1 MAPSTEKSGESS
13 RRSFTGSPFGN
24 GVKPHHIFILVVFLL
39 IRYTYGGIDLRA
51 RRSANEEL
59 HDLAINNAD
68 HHRPELHKDNE
79 HGHGEGDGH
88 GSGYQ
93 VFHVEFDRVELPFII
108 ALWIFVSSLAKI
120 GFHMTPKLHH
130 IFPESCLLIVVGII
144 IGFLLFWTSKHEPPS
159 TLTPD
164 VFFLFMLPPI
174 ILDAG
179 YFMPNRLFFDHLGT
193 ILLMAVVGTIF
204 NAMCIGAAL
213 YGCGVLGA
221 FGPDHPEILETFLFS
236 SLISAVD
243 PVAVLA
249 VFEEIHVDEILYIVV
264 FGESLLNDAVTV
276 VMYHIFEAY
285 IDIGVDNIQVNDV
298 LKGFA
303 SFLVVALGGTIVG
316 VIWGYVTGFVT
327 RFTNHARILEPL
339 FVFTM
344 AYLSYLNAEIF
355 HLSGIM
361 AITFCGI
368 TMKNYVERNISS
380 KSQTTL
386 KYAMK
391 MLSGSSETII
401 FMFLGVAT
409 IHDKHDWNWNF
420 VLLTIFFCTFFR
432 AIGVIILTAIANQYR
447 LHKLSKV
454 DQFVMMYGGLRGAVA
469 FALVLLIDSKKV
481 PHADMFVTTTIAVVY
496 WTVFVQGITI
506 KPLVKFLNVKVAS
519 EKDPTMNERIAG
531 RFMDHVVAG
540 MEGILGE
547 LGNLRIRDMYKRLDD
562 KYIKPCLLRENHFKD
577 PKIIETYENLTE
589 RDALE
594 FMKRNP
600 TQFAE
605 MAGSKTMLELNEL
618 SKTKQDNNTKSPT
631 VHADTFNHA
640 NRDPKEVHYS
650 QSRKDMDE
658 TRIHHMLSE
667 NLFMPRNQPRKLSYS
682 RHTID
687 DGGVPSGGTGSGIN
701 YKVHMQVRRM
711 MSENKNLRRRQK
723 NKGSEQAVDCPQMAS
738 FNPGTRVTGASKVLQ
753 DDHVHEALQNK
764 RDDKTNAQANFYV
777 SDEDDDEEQFISL
790 SSRPMNSRNDRNVP
804 SPWMLSKTSITGE
817 TNTGFIGDAPED
829 EAIQSKAL
837 PWRREDESGPGYSKV
852 QEEFPPWINNKD
864 YLPYDSPTNTLIGVH
879 HNSEVPSVIGFFRK
893 DSHVSQSGSAS
904 RKNSELEMQ
913 HHASLNEAE
922 LENRRQKRSLRQF
935 QRKNTHSN
943 STTEDTIPEDE
954 TTQSST
960 NDYTKL

>member
-1 MAPSTEKSGESS
+1 
-13 RRSFTGSPFGN
+13 
-24 GVKPHHIFILVVFLL
+24 
-39 IRYTYGGIDLRA
+39 
-51 RRSANEEL
+51 
-59 HDLAINNAD
+59 
-68 HHRPELHKDNE
+68 
-79 HGHGEGDGH
+79 
-88 GSGYQ
+88 
-93 VFHVEFDRVELPFII
+93 
-108 ALWIFVSSLAKI
+108 
-120 GFHMTPKLHH
+120 
-130 IFPESCLLIVVGII
+130 
-144 IGFLLFWTSKHEPPS
+144 
-159 TLTPD
+159 
-164 VFFLFMLPPI
+164 LFMLPPI

-213 YGCGVLGA
+213 YGCGVAGA
-221 FGPDHPEILETFLFS
+221 FGADHPEILETFLFS

-276 VMYHIFEAY
+276 VLYHMFEAY
-285 IDIGVDNIQVNDV
+285 VDIGAENIHVNDV

-316 VIWGYVTGFVT
+316 IIWGYVTGFVT

-432 AIGVIILTAIANQYR
+432 VIGVIILTAIANQYR

-469 FALVLLIDSKKV
+469 FALVLLIDGKKV

-605 MAGSKTMLELNEL
+605 LAGSKTMVELNEL
-618 SKTKQDNNTKSPT
+618 AKTKEDSNVSTPI
-631 VHADTFNHA
+631 HDTFKHA
-640 NRDPKEVHYS
+640 NRDPKEVHYNQS
-650 QSRKDMDE
+650 QKDMDE
-658 TRIHHMLSE
+658 TRIKHMLSE

-682 RHTID
+682 RHAID
-687 DGGVPSGGTGSGIN
+687 EGTLPSDVN
-701 YKVHMQVRRM
+701 HKVHMQVRRM

-723 NKGSEQAVDCPQMAS
+723 NRGTEQAVDVPKMAS
-738 FNPGTRVTGASKVLQ
+738 VNPGTRITGASKVLQ

-764 RDDKTNAQANFYV
+764 SDDKSSAQANFYV
-777 SDEDDDEEQFISL
+777 SDEDEDEEQYISM
-790 SSRPMNSRNDRNVP
+790 SSRPMKSKKVESMP
-804 SPWMLSKTSITGE
+804 SPWMLSKTSIAGE
-817 TNTGFIGDAPED
+817 TNRAFVGDTPVD

-837 PWRREDESGPGYSKV
+837 PWRNQDEIGPGHSKV

-864 YLPYDSPTNTLIGVH
+864 YLPYASPTNTLIGVSK

-893 DSHVSQSGSAS
+893 DSQLSQIGAAS
-904 RKNSELEMQ
+904 RKNSELEQQ

-922 LENRRQKRSLRQF
+922 LETRRQKRSIRQF
-935 QRKNTHSN
+935 QRKNTYNN
-943 STTEDTIPEDE
+943 STTEDTIPEDDD

-960 NDYTKL
+960 NYTKL

>member
-1 MAPSTEKSGESS
+1 MAPSTEKTEKSS
-13 RRSFTGSPFGN
+13 RRSFTGTPFTN
-24 GVKPHHIFILVVFLL
+24 GVKPQHVFILVVVLL
-39 IRYTYGGIDLRA
+39 IRYTYGGVDLRA

-68 HHRPELHKDNE
+68 HHQPQLHKDNE
-79 HGHGEGDGH
+79 HGHSGEDGEH
-88 GSGYQ
+88 GHGYQ

-276 VMYHIFEAY
+276 VLYHMFEAY
-285 IDIGVDNIQVNDV
+285 VDIGVDNIQVNDV

-316 VIWGYVTGFVT
+316 IIWGYVTGFVT

-420 VLLTIFFCTFFR
+420 VVLTIFFCTFFR
-432 AIGVIILTAIANQYR
+432 VIGVIILTAIANQYR

-469 FALVLLIDSKKV
+469 FALVLLIDGKKV
-481 PHADMFVTTTIAVVY
+481 PHADMFVTTTIAMVY

-605 MAGSKTMLELNEL
+605 LAGSKTMVELNEL
-618 SKTKQDNNTKSPT
+618 SKEKTKEVVNVSSP
-631 VHADTFNHA
+631 VHKPFNHA
-640 NRDPKEVHYS
+640 NRDPKEIHYS
-650 QSRKDMDE
+650 QSQKDMDE
-658 TRIHHMLSE
+658 TRIKHMLSE

-682 RHTID
+682 RHAID
-687 DGGVPSGGTGSGIN
+687 EGSEVPVNPGVN

-711 MSENKNLRRRQK
+711 MSENKNMRRRQK
-723 NKGSEQAVDCPQMAS
+723 NRSTEQAVDVPNVS
-738 FNPGTRVTGASKVLQ
+738 KVNPGARITGASKVLQ

-764 RDDKTNAQANFYV
+764 SDDNTSAQANFYV
-777 SDEDDDEEQFISL
+777 SDEDEDDEQFLSL
-790 SSRPMNSRNDRNVP
+790 SSRPMKSKKVESMP

-817 TNTGFIGDAPED
+817 NNRAFIGDAPVD

-837 PWRREDESGPGYSKV
+837 PWRREDEMGPGYSKV

-864 YLPYDSPTNTLIGVH
+864 YLPYDSPTNTLMGVSK

-893 DSHVSQSGSAS
+893 DSHVSQSGPAS
-904 RKNSELEMQ
+904 RKNSELEQQ

-922 LENRRQKRSLRQF
+922 LETRRQKRSLRQF
-935 QRKNTHSN
+935 QRKNTYN

-960 NDYTKL
+960 GNYTKL

>member
-1 MAPSTEKSGESS
+1 M
-13 RRSFTGSPFGN
+13 
-24 GVKPHHIFILVVFLL
+24 
-39 IRYTYGGIDLRA
+39 RA
-51 RRSANEEL
+51 RRSANEEGL
-59 HDLAINNAD
+59 HDLSRGGHHNSDTHSTHHEPQLRDESGD
-68 HHRPELHKDNE
+68 HSGEEGHA
-79 HGHGEGDGH
+79 HGYE
-88 GSGYQ
+88 
-93 VFHVEFDRVELPFII
+93 VFHVGFERVELPFII

-130 IFPESCLLIVVGII
+130 IFPESCLLIVVGIV
-144 IGFLLFWTSKHEPPS
+144 IGFLLFWTSEHQPPS

-204 NAMCIGAAL
+204 NAMTIGAAL
-213 YGCGVLGA
+213 WLCGWAGW
-221 FGPDHPEILETFLFS
+221 FGDDPPQILETFLFS

-276 VMYHIFEAY
+276 VLYHMFEAY
-285 IDIGVDNIQVNDV
+285 VDIGVDNIQTNDV

-303 SFLVVALGGTIVG
+303 SFIVVALGGTIVG
-316 VIWGYVTGFVT
+316 IIWGYVTGFVT

-409 IHDKHDWNWNF
+409 IHDKHDWNWAF
-420 VLLTIFFCTFFR
+420 VSCTILFCTVFR
-432 AIGVIILTAIANQYR
+432 VIGVLILASIANNFR
-447 LHKLSKV
+447 LHKLSPV

-469 FALVLLIDSKKV
+469 FALVLLIDPVKV
-481 PHADMFVTTTIAVVY
+481 PHADMFVTTTIAMVY

-506 KPLVKFLNVKVAS
+506 KPLVKFLNVKVAHDR
-519 EKDPTMNERIAG
+519 DPTMNERIAG

-562 KYIKPCLLRENHFKD
+562 KYIKPCLLRENQFKD
-577 PKIIETYENLTE
+577 PKIIETYTKLKQGDIEE
-589 RDALE
+589 MMR
-594 FMKRNP
+594 KNP
-600 TQFAE
+600 TEFAAL
-605 MAGSKTMLELNEL
+605 AGSKTVAEQLGEMSNG
-618 SKTKQDNNTKSPT
+618 SHTQQVTI
-631 VHADTFNHA
+631 
-640 NRDPKEVHYS
+640 DPKELHYS
-650 QSRKDMDE
+650 QTQKDLDE
-658 TRIHHMLSE
+658 TKIHHMLSE
-667 NLFMPRNQPRKLSYS
+667 NLFLPRNRPRKLSYS
-682 RHTID
+682 RHSISEP
-687 DGGVPSGGTGSGIN
+687 PSGHDVN

-711 MSENKNLRRRQK
+711 MSENKNLRRRAK
-723 NKGSEQAVDCPQMAS
+723 NKAEANEVPMVATIH
-738 FNPGTRVTGASKVLQ
+738 PGNRVTGASKVLQ
-753 DDHVHEALQNK
+753 DDHVHDALQGTK
-764 RDDKTNAQANFYV
+764 SQRKDTGKDFTESDDG
-777 SDEDDDEEQFISL
+777 SDNEDFISFA
-790 SSRPMNSRNDRNVP
+790 SRKNKTSGGSP
-804 SPWMLSKTSITGE
+804 SLWMLGNNKPGE
-817 TNTGFIGDAPED
+817 TNQAYLVDEPAPVE
-829 EAIQSKAL
+829 EAIQVKAL
-837 PWRREDESGPGYSKV
+837 PWRRGEDEAGNQQPPKV

-864 YLPYDSPTNTLIGVH
+864 YLAYDSPSNTLMGVSR
-879 HNSEVPSVIGFFRK
+879 NNTEIPSVIGFFRRE
-893 DSHVSQSGSAS
+893 SQASVGSAS
-904 RKNSELEMQ
+904 RHSSELEMQ
-913 HHASLNEAE
+913 HQASLNEADME
-922 LENRRQKRSLRQF
+922 SRRQQKRSLKQRF
-935 QRKNTHSN
+935 QRRSTLNTSM
-943 STTEDTIPEDE
+943 EETIPEAE
-954 TTQSST
+954 APASSNNT
-960 NDYTKL
+960 RL